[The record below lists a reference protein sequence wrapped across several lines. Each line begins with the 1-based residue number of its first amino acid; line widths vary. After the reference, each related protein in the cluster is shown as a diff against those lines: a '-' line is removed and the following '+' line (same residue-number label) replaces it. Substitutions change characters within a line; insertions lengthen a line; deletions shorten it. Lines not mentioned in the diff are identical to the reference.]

1 LFVPQAANLG
11 SRGQGGTHSTLWFK
25 PWSKLVTLRSFIN
38 RKSRSLASRNALLA
52 ASALAVST
60 LASASAFAQA
70 AGGTIGAQVQTM
82 AQEFSTA
89 GGFAAST
96 AMYVGALICFVAGA
110 WFLWQSRQPE
120 NREAGKVAAGVAG
133 LVLTGLLVTGGA
145 WINKAAETATG
156 TAASISSTAGAVT
169 FP

>member
-1 LFVPQAANLG
+1 
-11 SRGQGGTHSTLWFK
+11 
-25 PWSKLVTLRSFIN
+25 
-38 RKSRSLASRNALLA
+38 
-52 ASALAVST
+52 
-60 LASASAFAQA
+60 
-70 AGGTIGAQVQTM
+70 M